1 MIIWSYS
8 INTYTQRY
16 SFVEVPGASC
26 CSSGFLASWFYCL
39 SWTSWGWGT
48 MSPVV
53 RPEWWKRRT
62 HTSTLHAPATGPHP
76 YIMTSLSPGCCLLE
90 PGILVCGDTGL
101 IQHGLP
107 LSNEFS
113 LFTLPILGV
122 DLHCDSRPSVPSPSS
137 SGIGIWAEMNSLSS
151 ESQKQSVR
159 SLRRREREPRCERKE
174 TPYSEAPS
182 LKE

>member
-1 MIIWSYS
+1 
-8 INTYTQRY
+8 
-16 SFVEVPGASC
+16 
-26 CSSGFLASWFYCL
+26 
-39 SWTSWGWGT
+39 
-48 MSPVV
+48 
-53 RPEWWKRRT
+53 
-62 HTSTLHAPATGPHP
+62 
-76 YIMTSLSPGCCLLE
+76 MTSLSPGCCLLE

-122 DLHCDSRPSVPSPSS
+122 DLHCDSRLSVPSPSS
-137 SGIGIWAEMNSLSS
+137 SGMGIWAEMNSLSS

-159 SLRRREREPRCERKE
+159 SLRRKEREPRCERKE

-182 LKE
+182 LKDWAGAPFSLAGRFFFLCNLALSTQMPISSLPTSLPDPGAQAWWVLCQ